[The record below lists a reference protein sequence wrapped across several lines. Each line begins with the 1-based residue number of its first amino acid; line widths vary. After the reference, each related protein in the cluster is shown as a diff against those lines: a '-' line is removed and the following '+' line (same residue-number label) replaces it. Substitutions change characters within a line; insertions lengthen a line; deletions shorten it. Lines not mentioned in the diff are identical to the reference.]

1 MQLIFVT
8 DIGESYTLDV
18 DPNMEMENIMALLEA
33 EVREGAKLP
42 PAYAESCQTVDIVDL
57 LSLVYQSRNRV
68 SPTMDENFLNPRSRS
83 RKSGCASMP

>member
-33 EVREGAKLP
+33 EVSEQARSP
-42 PAYAESCQTVDIVDL
+42 PECSRNADTVDL
-57 LSLVYQSRNRV
+57 LSLVYQYRSRV
-68 SPTMDENFLNPRSRS
+68 SPMMDENFLNPKSRS
-83 RKSGCASMP
+83 RKSGCGSMP

>member
-33 EVREGAKLP
+33 EVSEQVGSPSECFR
-42 PAYAESCQTVDIVDL
+42 TVDTVDL
-57 LSLVYQSRNRV
+57 PSLVYQYRSRA
-68 SPTMDENFLNPRSRS
+68 SPMMDENFLNPRSRS
-83 RKSGCASMP
+83 RKSGCESMP

>member
-33 EVREGAKLP
+33 EVREQARSP
-42 PAYAESCQTVDIVDL
+42 PGFHRAADTVDL
-57 LSLVYQSRNRV
+57 PSLVYQYRNRA

>member
-33 EVREGAKLP
+33 EVREQAKSP
-42 PAYAESCQTVDIVDL
+42 PEFYRTVDT
-57 LSLVYQSRNRV
+57 R
-68 SPTMDENFLNPRSRS
+68 PT
-83 RKSGCASMP
+83 

>member
-33 EVREGAKLP
+33 EVSEQARSPPECLP
-42 PAYAESCQTVDIVDL
+42 SNVDIVDL
-57 LSLVYQSRNRV
+57 PSLAYQYRSRV
-68 SPTMDENFLNPRSRS
+68 SPMMDENFLNPRSRS
-83 RKSGCASMP
+83 GKSGCGSMP

>member
-33 EVREGAKLP
+33 EVREQARSPPGIYQTADTLP
-42 PAYAESCQTVDIVDL
+42 
-57 LSLVYQSRNRV
+57 SLVYQYRSRA